1 MLTRLPDHLQLSIIA
16 LADCAEASNL
26 VCKQLHGLLSSPDAI
41 LRLYLGRRS
50 AKAAYK
56 QLKVGSTT
64 SSSSSSSNRQLV
76 RISGATCSSKLQLVY
91 SLLLWSRL
99 RAWARTPV
107 GALRTVQLLCE
118 CISRV
123 KLLPEQQQQELKAWH
138 RTMSKS
144 SCSSGGSD
152 DAAVAEAVSCGVAL
166 LHRLLPYAEHCLL
179 PFCAGGGHVH
189 LVKALLPLSST
200 AELCQS
206 NILHYAR
213 TSAFFAAAAGAARA
227 VMLPGH
233 LPWFYPAL

>member
-1 MLTRLPDHLQLSIIA
+1 VLLGAAQQQKYTWHERGAMLTRLPDHLQLSIIA

-56 QLKVGSTT
+56 QLKHTGSSG
-64 SSSSSSSNRQLV
+64 SSGGRQHG
-76 RISGATCSSKLQLVY
+76 RNTDPTCSSKLQLVY

-99 RAWARTPV
+99 RSWSRTQD
-107 GALRTVQLLCE
+107 GALRTLQLLCE

-123 KLLPEQQQQELKAWH
+123 KLFPEPQQQELKTWQQ
-138 RTMSKS
+138 S
-144 SCSSGGSD
+144 SSNCSSD
-152 DAAVAEAVSCGVAL
+152 VAVAGSVACGVAL
-166 LHRLLPYAEHCLL
+166 LHRMLPYAEHCLL

-213 TSAFFAAAAGAARA
+213 TSAFFAAAAGMVQA
-227 VMLPGH
+227 VEQ
-233 LPWFYPAL
+233 